1 MGFCVAS
8 LACLSEGTDLVSL
21 VEPGDNYFRVRN
33 GRRD

>member
-8 LACLSEGTDLVSL
+8 LACLSQGTDLVSL